1 MKKSIGD
8 YIDNFS
14 LVNLTQGYRIEEFQC
29 SIAEYESF
37 LKEQALEFQE
47 LNISRTFLLIN
58 KMNADIVAYMALVSD
73 SIRLSID
80 ERTTHFPEKIM
91 FPNFPAIKIG
101 KLAVSSIYQQE
112 YKGIGSLMIEL
123 ARGIAQEVNDS
134 VACKFITVDADIEND
149 EHVTDFYYKNNFV
162 LNEEINKGKRRTI
175 SMRLNI
181 FDDPQAAVQEDTA

>member
-1 MKKSIGD
+1 
-8 YIDNFS
+8 
-14 LVNLTQGYRIEEFQC
+14 
-29 SIAEYESF
+29 
-37 LKEQALEFQE
+37 
-47 LNISRTFLLIN
+47 
-58 KMNADIVAYMALVSD
+58 
-73 SIRLSID
+73 
-80 ERTTHFPEKIM
+80 M

-134 VACKFITVDADIEND
+134 VACKFITVDEDIEND

-162 LNEEINKGKRRTI
+162 LNEEFNKGKRRTI